1 MRLSCL
7 ALLVQA
13 AVANDADVATQ
24 ECLDNQDL
32 QCTEECP
39 PRRVYSRACLVSKVP
54 FRTPYGRVKCCL
66 RCCLK
71 YWLKEYGLDRRWA
84 AFRAEQG
91 GAGRIDEP
99 IGDRPKRQRHHHV
112 AEREERCSARARNGM
127 NCNATAWADPRGDY
141 TIMSIGR
148 AGRWAGVACRRA
160 HR

>member
-32 QCTEECP
+32 ECTEECP
-39 PRRVYSRACLVSKVP
+39 PRRVYSRACLVSTVP
-54 FRTPYGRVKCCL
+54 FRTPYSRVKCCL

-91 GAGRIDEP
+91 GDGRIDD
-99 IGDRPKRQRHHHV
+99 ILLGGTLRHGPSGTLPF
-112 AEREERCSARARNGM
+112 A
-127 NCNATAWADPRGDY
+127 
-141 TIMSIGR
+141 
-148 AGRWAGVACRRA
+148 
-160 HR
+160 